1 VSFLV
6 VNAEAG
12 RHLTDAKTTADL
24 SGFLKNN
31 TRFLPAW
38 QEIVGFS

>member
-1 VSFLV
+1 VSFPV
-6 VNAEAG
+6 VNAEAS
-12 RHLTDAKTTADL
+12 RHLAHAKTTAGL

-31 TRFLPAW
+31 TIFLPAW